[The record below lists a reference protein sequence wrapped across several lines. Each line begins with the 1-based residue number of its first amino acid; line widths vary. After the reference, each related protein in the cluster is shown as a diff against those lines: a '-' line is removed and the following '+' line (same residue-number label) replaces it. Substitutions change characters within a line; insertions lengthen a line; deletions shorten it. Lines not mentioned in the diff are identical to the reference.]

1 GHAAD
6 LINIKLMKT
15 GGIHNALKIC
25 EIAELYNVQC
35 MIGCMLE
42 SKISVSAAAH
52 LAGAKRNITMADLDG
67 PSLCKIDPYEGGP
80 QYIANQIILN
90 ETPGLGILNAPCFK

>member
-1 GHAAD
+1 
-6 LINIKLMKT
+6 MKT
-15 GGIHNALKIC
+15 GGIHNAIKIC
-25 EIAELYNVQC
+25 DIAELYGVEC

-67 PSLCKIDPYEGGP
+67 PTLCKEDPYEGGP
-80 QYIANQIILN
+80 KFLANKIFLN
-90 ETPGLGILNAPCFK
+90 ETIGLGIMNAPCF